1 MRSRPGERRVPFD
14 AFKDDALDQAIELLS
29 PETQA
34 GVQAAI
40 DRLRQEDVSLFPY
53 ERAEHTYEAGPYTL
67 TFRWENAE
75 VIRITGL
82 TWRAE

>member
-1 MRSRPGERRVPFD
+1 MPFD
-14 AFKDDALDQAIELLS
+14 AFKDDALDQAIALLS
-29 PETQA
+29 PEAQA

-40 DRLRQEDVSLFPY
+40 DRLKEEDVSLFPY
-53 ERAEHTYEAGPYTL
+53 ERAEHTYQAGAYTL

-82 TWRAE
+82 TWRSE